1 MYNLMYLMLSDVNGL
16 DLDDDEEV
24 GVGEGGYISCQQRN
38 NK

>member
-16 DLDDDEEV
+16 DLDDDEV